1 MSTTTTASASRTREV
16 PSSRTRGGATAVL
29 TLLCVAQFMVVL
41 DVSIVNVA
49 LPSIR
54 HALGFSQTALQWV
67 VNAYA
72 LTFAGFLLLGG
83 RLGDL
88 FGRRRLFVIGLSAF
102 TGSSLLCGVAP
113 QEGVLIGARAVQGL
127 SAALLSPATLSL
139 LTTTFPEGPQRT
151 RAMGAWSAMAAA
163 GGVAGALISGI
174 VTNYVS
180 WRWIFF
186 INVPIGLLALVAART
201 VLAADDRRRE
211 RHRLDLLGALLG
223 TSGLVLLVYG
233 ISQTATH
240 GWGSPRVLI
249 PIAAG
254 VLALCAFVIIIEWRV
269 ATEPLLP
276 LGLFKI
282 RSLSAANAAVLLVTS
297 SMFATWFF
305 MTLYLQNVLGY
316 DALKAGLAFLPSGL
330 AVIIGTQVSS
340 HLIGRVGTR
349 VLLLVAPLMIAAGLL
364 WFAHLPGR
372 GSYAVHVLGPS
383 VVTMLGFGMAFVPLT
398 MSAVAGVPPDQAGIA
413 SGVFQTSRQV
423 GGAIGLA
430 ALATIAATRTK
441 ATLAAG
447 PVTHDAVR
455 SALTAGYTRAF
466 VVAAIVAASA
476 AVIGRLA
483 APPASRASRWWRHA
497 ICAVLG
503 QPWHCEQRELDASV
517 QAR

>member
-1 MSTTTTASASRTREV
+1 MSTASAASASRARDG
-16 PSSRTRGGATAVL
+16 SASRPQVGWTAVL
-29 TLLCVAQFMVVL
+29 ALLCLAQFMVVL

-102 TGSSLLCGVAP
+102 TASSLVCGVAP

-163 GGVAGALISGI
+163 GGVSGALISGI
-174 VTNYVS
+174 VTNYAS

-186 INVPIGLLALVAART
+186 TNVPIGLLALVAARA
-201 VLAADDRRRE
+201 VLAADGPRPE
-211 RHRLDLLGALLG
+211 RPRLDLLGALIG

-233 ISQTATH
+233 ITQTATH

-249 PIAAG
+249 PVAGG
-254 VLALCAFVIIIEWRV
+254 VLKLCAFVIIEWRL
-269 ATEPLLP
+269 ASEPLLP

-282 RSLSAANAAVLLVTS
+282 RSLRAANAAVFLVTS

-305 MTLYLQNVLGY
+305 MTLYLQNVFGY
-316 DALKAGLAFLPSGL
+316 DALKAGLAFLPSGF

-340 HLIGRVGTR
+340 RLIGRVGPR
-349 VLLLVAPLMIAAGLL
+349 VLLLAGPLIIAAGLL
-364 WFAHLPGR
+364 WFAQLPAR
-372 GSYAVHVLGPS
+372 GSYAGHVLGPS

-398 MSAVAGVPPDQAGIA
+398 MSAVAGVPSDQAGIA

-441 ATLAAG
+441 ALLAAG
-447 PVTHDAVR
+447 PPTHDAVR
-455 SALTAGYTRAF
+455 IAVTAGYTRAF
-466 VVAAIVAASA
+466 VFAALVTASA
-476 AVIGRLA
+476 ALIGLLA
-483 APPASRASRWWRHA
+483 APSASRASSSRRHA

-503 QPWHCEQRELDASV
+503 QPWHCDQRDLDASV